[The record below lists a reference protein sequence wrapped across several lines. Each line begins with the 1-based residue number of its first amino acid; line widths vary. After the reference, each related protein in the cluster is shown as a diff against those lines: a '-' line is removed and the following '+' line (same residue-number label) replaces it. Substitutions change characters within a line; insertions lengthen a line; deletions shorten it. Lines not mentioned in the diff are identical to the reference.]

1 MFGCDCSAHR
11 TPASKDDQAQHREDE
26 MSITVPQ
33 GVAGSQSLDIA
44 SATRVRWN
52 YIAPTLLIVWIMSM
66 FDKSNISLVMAN
78 PTFLDEMHLA
88 NEKVMLGWLASS
100 LFLAY
105 GIFAPVWGW
114 SVTRYGARR
123 TTIAALIV
131 WALTCFWS
139 GFADSY
145 GSLLASRVVLG
156 AGEAAC
162 YPITLALVANWFA
175 LRERGKA
182 TSYWWIGT
190 MIGPALTGLLITTL
204 IIWLGWRWQFH
215 AMGILAL
222 ILPLPMVWFLVRDKP
237 EQHPAINSAEVAL
250 IKAGAIESNED
261 APGRLFK
268 QVDNVWLSYRFW
280 LVTIAISFNAV
291 FWWGWST
298 WLPTYLRSERHFSFS
313 TSGYLTFVIFGFAVM
328 TILIVGYLSDKIFRR
343 ASFAG
348 AGWALSAVLLMGA
361 ALAPNAVWSVVLMI
375 AALCTQQIGISC
387 GEMLMHSVVG
397 TDDMGKTQGVRA
409 FIGQMFGAFSPAMIG
424 YFVAATGGFIGA
436 FAVLAVAVVISAGC
450 MIALAMEGL

>member
-1 MFGCDCSAHR
+1 
-11 TPASKDDQAQHREDE
+11 
-26 MSITVPQ
+26 
-33 GVAGSQSLDIA
+33 
-44 SATRVRWN
+44 
-52 YIAPTLLIVWIMSM
+52 
-66 FDKSNISLVMAN
+66 
-78 PTFLDEMHLA
+78 
-88 NEKVMLGWLASS
+88 
-100 LFLAY
+100 
-105 GIFAPVWGW
+105 
-114 SVTRYGARR
+114 
-123 TTIAALIV
+123 
-131 WALTCFWS
+131 
-139 GFADSY
+139 
-145 GSLLASRVVLG
+145 
-156 AGEAAC
+156 
-162 YPITLALVANWFA
+162 
-175 LRERGKA
+175 
-182 TSYWWIGT
+182 